1 MRQLLTVIRRLVSY
15 LTDGKKMAKKK
26 GFVPSSKSNPFA
38 GNSAANKENQRKG
51 SQQLRI
57 IGGDWRSRRI
67 SFADAPGL
75 RPTMDRVRETVFNWL
90 QWNIEGKIILD
101 CFAGSGALGYES
113 LSRGAKEVTFIEL
126 NPKASSCIRESLLSL
141 KTNNAQV
148 WQSDALVWLSQQD
161 SLEQFDVIFLDP
173 PFGQNLLSS
182 AVEALALKVK
192 QGCLVYVEVEAKAD
206 LSCIPNNWLETKR
219 KDSKEFS
226 FMLFEVE

>member
-1 MRQLLTVIRRLVSY
+1 MN
-15 LTDGKKMAKKK
+15 GKNMVKKK
-26 GFVPSSKSNPFA
+26 GFVPSSKSKQIA
-38 GNSAANKENQRKG
+38 GNNSGNRSGNKENQRKG

-67 SFADAPGL
+67 NFADAPGL

-90 QWNIEGKIILD
+90 QWDTEGKTILD

-126 NPKASSCIRESLLSL
+126 NPKAASCIRESLLSL
-141 KTNNAQV
+141 EASNAQV

-173 PFGQNLLSS
+173 PFGKDLLSP
-182 AVEALALKVK
+182 AVEAMAEKIK
-192 QGCLVYVEVEAKAD
+192 SGCLVYVEVEAKAD
-206 LSCIPNNWLETKR
+206 LSCIPANWLETKR